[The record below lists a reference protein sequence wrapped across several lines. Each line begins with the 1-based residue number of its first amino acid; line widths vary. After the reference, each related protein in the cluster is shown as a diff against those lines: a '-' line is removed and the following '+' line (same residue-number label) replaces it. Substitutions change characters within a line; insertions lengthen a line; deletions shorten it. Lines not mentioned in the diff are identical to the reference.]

1 MGTVGSWSCGWGV
14 RCGPTS
20 PGRAG
25 TCPADWV
32 GTNSWQHHLLRRA
45 SGLDH
50 RDSAPGHVRP
60 SPARGSRPFP
70 WPPTPEPP
78 LRRRGPSSRILRL
91 VAGQRCPRTRTRRHD
106 VEWIGFDT
114 VTLFAQPPAD
124 DAERE
129 AWSSKPRVP
138 RRTTALTDRP
148 VVRYLGRDDLEATAF
163 GWQVWKPVVARWL
176 DEGRH
181 PLFFVHTPDNNDAL
195 PLARRFHDEMR
206 QLVPELDPLP
216 DPLRV
221 VPTTLF

>member
-1 MGTVGSWSCGWGV
+1 M
-14 RCGPTS
+14 
-20 PGRAG
+20 
-25 TCPADWV
+25 
-32 GTNSWQHHLLRRA
+32 
-45 SGLDH
+45 
-50 RDSAPGHVRP
+50 
-60 SPARGSRPFP
+60 
-70 WPPTPEPP
+70 
-78 LRRRGPSSRILRL
+78 
-91 VAGQRCPRTRTRRHD
+91 
-106 VEWIGFDT
+106 
-114 VTLFAQPPAD
+114 
-124 DAERE
+124 
-129 AWSSKPRVP
+129 P

-176 DEGRH
+176 NEGRH